1 MSENLKRAESL
12 FNRIMNQ
19 KGNVNKGEEDTSNTG
34 QKNNW
39 NRSSNTSGH
48 VRQNSAHRNNGHS
61 GTGPKEKYSSGN
73 RHNSFSTRGGH
84 GFKDSAHKGNY
95 GAHRHGKL
103 NAKGNFFYN
112 RGIQISTK
120 NPAFL
125 SSASL
130 QETPSDYHILPYCW
144 TFWHHLRSRP
154 KQVPSVPENETDK
167 TSTNASPEVRTGS
180 HTIAA
185 AVDSYLQSTN
195 EIEFPLLEDN
205 DKTTFV
211 IASLE
216 QMWLSMSLI
225 KRPYELPIGTEFLF
239 FKSGIAPVWEDPR
252 NSKGGRWIFRFN
264 RRAAGDSDSSVISVR
279 ERTSLIWERLL
290 MRMVTGSLFPEELYT
305 NGVLEL
311 LNNDIAGLV
320 VSIRK
325 DEDIISLW
333 NTNLKLRKKTV
344 DPKEEDSGKNFA
356 KKIPSPQ
363 ARKNICVSIL
373 RVIAEC
379 DAILNGADPF
389 SASESHLS
397 ERVQGVSF
405 DYRLHSD
412 NNSPSLALDGK
423 SNFRRLRKYN

>member
-19 KGNVNKGEEDTSNTG
+19 KGNIGKGEEDTSSTG
-34 QKNNW
+34 RKNNW
-39 NRSSNTSGH
+39 ARPPSTSGN
-48 VRQNSAHRNNGHS
+48 VRQSSAHRTNGHN
-61 GTGPKEKYSSGN
+61 GTMPREKYSSTN
-73 RHNSFSTRGGH
+73 RNNSSNTRGGH
-84 GFKDSAHKGNY
+84 GFRDSTNKGSH
-95 GAHRHGKL
+95 GSHRHGKL
-103 NAKGNFFYN
+103 NAKGNFYYN

-120 NPAFL
+120 DPAFL

-154 KQVPSVPENETDK
+154 KQMPVVSENEADK
-167 TSTNASPEVRTGS
+167 SNASPEVRTGS
-180 HTIAA
+180 QTIAA

-216 QMWLSMSLI
+216 QMWLSMCLI
-225 KRPYELPIGTEFLF
+225 KRPYELPIGTELLF

-264 RRAAGDSDSSVISVR
+264 RRATGDSDSTITSVR

-290 MRMVTGSLFPEELYT
+290 MRMITGSLFPEELYT
-305 NGVLEL
+305 KGILDL

-325 DEDIISLW
+325 DEDIISVW

-344 DPKEEDSGKNFA
+344 DPKEEESGKHFA

-363 ARKNICVSIL
+363 ARKTICVSIL

-389 SASESHLS
+389 SAWESHLN

-412 NNSPSLALDGK
+412 NNSPSLAVDGK
-423 SNFRRLRKYN
+423 NSFRRPRKYN